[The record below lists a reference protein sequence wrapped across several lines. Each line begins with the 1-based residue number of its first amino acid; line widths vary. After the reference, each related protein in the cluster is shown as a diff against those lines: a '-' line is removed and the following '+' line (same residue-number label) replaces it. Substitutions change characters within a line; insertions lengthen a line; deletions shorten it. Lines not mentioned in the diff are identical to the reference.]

1 MKAKLDHDKCH
12 EFNRASTKEL
22 GNEMID
28 KKFHRYTAALV
39 VSMASVVGVSL
50 LTPLTAQA
58 ATPTVLKIYHDKQG
72 WDPRFMKIS
81 SAISS
86 DGVSLKPTTF
96 GDTTSYQNTLQ
107 QAVQT
112 GKGPDLFTW
121 WSGYRMVDGAKNGL
135 FADISDV
142 WKDAIKAGD
151 VSPDLASQFTVGGKQ
166 YAIPNGVS
174 FWPMFYSK
182 TVFAKYGLTPP
193 KTWADFLNI
202 CDTLKKNGITPLA
215 ASVDGAWPAF
225 IWFEQLMISTDPQ
238 LYTDLMAN
246 KVKFTDPKVVAVFNT
261 WKGLIDKG
269 YFTPLDTKFFG
280 ADAATLVKA
289 GTMLPVG
296 TWNNGAFTSNSM
308 VGDVDYGA
316 FVIPNINP
324 ALKTQ
329 SIIVE
334 SGAIGAFAKGKNLA
348 KAKVALRAWLKKP
361 AQTAWANVAADG
373 VPNPKVPLTDPV
385 LKSLSSYVSSNKV
398 KLVQRFWEAGPVPLI
413 EGGVNDLGAFMAG
426 TKTAQET
433 AQALA
438 DRAATEWAA
447 WTSKYGK

>member
-1 MKAKLDHDKCH
+1 MRMNIK
-12 EFNRASTKEL
+12 RIASVSAISL
-22 GNEMID
+22 
-28 KKFHRYTAALV
+28 LV
-39 VSMASVVGVSL
+39 VTG
-50 LTPLTAQA
+50 LTVTSPLTAQGA
-58 ATPTVLKIYHDKQG
+58 VKKVTALTLYHDKQG
-72 WDPRFMKIS
+72 WDARFKLIS
-81 SAISS
+81 TAIKP
-86 DGVSLKPTTF
+86 DGYSLTPTTF
-96 GDTTSYQNTLQ
+96 GDTTSFQNVLQ

-112 GKGPDLFTW
+112 GKGPDMFTW
-121 WSGYRMVDGAKNGL
+121 WSGYRMVDGATNGL

-142 WKDAIKAGD
+142 WKDAIKSGD
-151 VSPDLASQFTVGGKQ
+151 VSADLASQFTVKGKQ

-182 TVFAKYGLTPP
+182 TIFAKYGLTAP
-193 KTWADFLNI
+193 KTWADFINI

-238 LYTDLMAN
+238 LYIDLMNN
-246 KVKFTDPKVVAVFNT
+246 KVKFTDPKVVAVLNT
-261 WKGLIDKG
+261 WKGMIDKG
-269 YFTPLDTKFFG
+269 YFTAGDTKFFG
-280 ADAATLVKA
+280 ADAASLVKG

-296 TWNNGAFTSNSM
+296 TWNNGAFTSNGM
-308 VGDVDYGA
+308 VGGVDYDA
-316 FVIPNINP
+316 FIIPNINP

-348 KAKVALRAWLKKP
+348 SAKKALRAWLKVP
-361 AQTAWANVAADG
+361 AQTAWAKVAADG
-373 VPNPKVPLTDPV
+373 VPNPKVPLSDPV
-385 LKSLSSYVSSNKV
+385 LKGLSSTVATNKV

-413 EGGVNDLGAFMAG
+413 EGGVADLGAFMLG

-438 DRAATEWAA
+438 DRATTEWAA
-447 WTSKYGK
+447 WKVKYGN